1 MEFQGKI
8 IFKSA
13 IESVGQNGTQKIS
26 IVLEEISDREFKS
39 SILLEQLGEKVNL
52 FADHDLGD
60 VVKVGIN
67 PRAREY
73 NGRRYNSLLAWK
85 VEGVSKGNGA
95 NDAAAQSDGDLP
107 F

>member
-1 MEFQGKI
+1 MDFQGKI

-13 IESVGQNGTQKIS
+13 LETVGQNGTQKLS
-26 IVLEEISDREFKS
+26 LVLEEISDREYKAS
-39 SILLEQLGEKVNL
+39 VLLEQLGEKVNL
-52 FADHDLGD
+52 FADFNIGD

-95 NDAAAQSDGDLP
+95 ADAAAQSDGDLP